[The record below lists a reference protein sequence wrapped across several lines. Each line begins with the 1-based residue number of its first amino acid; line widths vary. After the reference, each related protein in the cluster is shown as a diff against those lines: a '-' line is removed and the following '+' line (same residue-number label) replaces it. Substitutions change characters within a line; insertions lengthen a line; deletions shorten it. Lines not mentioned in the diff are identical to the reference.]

1 MHRQKINRP
10 LAFGRRLS
18 VVVTTS
24 GLLAACTVGPDFVTP
39 PSPDVSRYLP
49 DERPARDGRAGA
61 AAGVVWGADV

>member
-1 MHRQKINRP
+1 MR
-10 LAFGRRLS
+10 FGRDSRLRRS
-18 VVVTTS
+18 MLVATALATS